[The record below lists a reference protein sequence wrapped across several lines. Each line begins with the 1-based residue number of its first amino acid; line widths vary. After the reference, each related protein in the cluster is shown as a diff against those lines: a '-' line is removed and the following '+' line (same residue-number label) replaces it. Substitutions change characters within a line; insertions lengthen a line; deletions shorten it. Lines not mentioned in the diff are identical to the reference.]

1 MPIKHQLKVFVSALI
16 PFGAI
21 SYSYACGPP
30 PPPPPNPTVT
40 ISTSGGTGICSSSNG
55 YTIDIGNATGATISL
70 FGGEVLSFPSSCGGA
85 SATTSGDI
93 NGEYI
98 FLNSSNT
105 FSCAYAINVFW
116 PNSFALIRVTA
127 TNANGSTSKDYSV
140 SPGLTVSKIAGSE
153 CSPPMSLSASGA
165 IGASISWTVNSTSGD
180 PLPTLSTTNGPI
192 THVSNIQPG
201 VFTVT
206 ATANCGGQFK
216 DQYGYNFVSFACLQS
231 PNLQPDAKSSTQSFN
246 VFPNPVQSGQPVN
259 LRLPS
264 AESTYDV
271 RLLQQNGTL
280 IKQWNGFDPGSTI
293 PTDLLPA
300 GIYLIQL
307 MASDGQHEM
316 KKLVINR

>member
-1 MPIKHQLKVFVSALI
+1 MPVKHQLKVLCLAFFLLGAL
-16 PFGAI
+16 

-30 PPPPPNPTVT
+30 PPPPATPTIS

-55 YTIDIGNATGATISL
+55 YTINIGNATGATISL

-98 FLNSSNT
+98 FLNSSST

-127 TNANGSTSKDYSV
+127 TNANGSTTVDYSV

-153 CSPPMSLSASGA
+153 CNPPLSLSASGA

-180 PLPTLSTTNGPI
+180 PLPTLSTTTGPI

-206 ATANCGGQFK
+206 ATASCGGQFK
-216 DQYGYNFVSFACLQS
+216 DQFGYTFVSFACLQAS
-231 PNLQPDAKSSTQSFN
+231 DLQPHSRSTAQTFN
-246 VFPNPVQSGQPVN
+246 VFPNPAQAGQAVN
-259 LRLPS
+259 LRVPS
-264 AESTYDV
+264 TEGVYDV
-271 RLLQQNGTL
+271 RLLHQNGSIL
-280 IKQWNGFDPGSTI
+280 KQWNGLGATTPI
-293 PTDLLPA
+293 KTDQLPA
-300 GIYLIQL
+300 GVYFVQLIV
-307 MASDGQHEM
+307 SDGQHQV
-316 KKLVINR
+316 KKLVINH